1 MADDEEIFN
10 FDGFYQALDATRQSR
25 NLTWKQV
32 GEAASVSASTLARM
46 GQGRRP
52 DAAGLATLSAWS
64 GLNPGDFVRDDAK
77 EAPET
82 VAELSR
88 LLASDPTLEPARAA
102 ALVDIFR
109 AAYVQMQQTETGE
122 KTS

>member
-1 MADDEEIFN
+1 MADEEQVFN
-10 FDGFYQALDATRQSR
+10 FDAFYQALDVTRQSR

-64 GLNPGDFVRDDAK
+64 GLNPGDFVRDDGK
-77 EAPET
+77 LAPET
-82 VAELSR
+82 VAEVSR
-88 LLASDPTLEPARAA
+88 LLASDPTLEPGRAA
-102 ALVDIFR
+102 ALVEIFR
-109 AAYVQMQQTETGE
+109 TAYVQMQQTESTD